1 MFTQNLKELRLSFG
15 LTQKEM
21 ADEIGT
27 SQQAYGRLE
36 NGINSPTLRTIEKI
50 AELFDIPISTL
61 VSSNTIQ
68 VEDILN
74 AEYINFNG
82 NPLSQREV
90 DDLKSIV
97 DNYATTNLKHLTN
110 VQRGGGFKLK
120 SGKMITWGDLPK

>member
-50 AELFDIPISTL
+50 AELFDVPISKL
-61 VSSNTIQ
+61 VSNNTIQ
-68 VEDILN
+68 IEDILN
-74 AEYINFNG
+74 AEYIDFNG
-82 NPLSQREV
+82 TPLSQREV
-90 DDLKSIV
+90 DDLKSLV
-97 DNYATTNLKHLTN
+97 DDYATNNLKHISN
-110 VQRGGGFKLK
+110 AQRGGGFKLK
-120 SGKMITWGDLPK
+120 SGKMITWGNSSK